1 MDQIVITIKRI
12 GLIAVLIG
20 ALTILSSSITDLAVW
35 TWLTK
40 IFILFRNSLSL
51 IDFIIDTKTLMVI
64 IGLTF
69 TIDIALWSYKSFTW
83 VAKKFN
89 E

>member
-1 MDQIVITIKRI
+1 MDQIVITIKKI
-12 GLIAVLIG
+12 ALIAVLIG

-69 TIDIALWSYKSFTW
+69 TIEIALWGYRSFTW
-83 VAKKFN
+83 VIKKIQ
-89 E
+89 